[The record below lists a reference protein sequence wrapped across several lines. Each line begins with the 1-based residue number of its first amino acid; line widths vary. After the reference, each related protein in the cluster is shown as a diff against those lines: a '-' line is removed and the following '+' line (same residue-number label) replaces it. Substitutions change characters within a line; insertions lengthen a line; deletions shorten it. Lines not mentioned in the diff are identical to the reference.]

1 MIDIKRDWK
10 LLTSLEL
17 SRCFYFDPVQRWRFC
32 QRVSETCGEIWD
44 EQTGLRNKKKRVHA
58 GLAPVDSQSLDFLR
72 IMCAQ
77 FKWYFNL
84 LLYYWEHLHIFTF
97 IIFLWVTFQECVFTT
112 TEKIRSIYICSITR
126 LIGSSRLRWTKRI
139 EWFYGPRWMRTTLGR
154 WPRMSSRRGKP
165 SEGWWIWS
173 FRSVPRHG
181 GSFWIMSSFP
191 TKDGEAVVDYRW
203 SSRLGIPHAGK
214 AGHWLCCRQICK
226 SVGSSTG
233 TWLFFSFGV
242 AFCGVLNLLG
252 SWWFGLA
259 EMLVFWRFHVENTC
273 FSLTCLSKQQA
284 FEFIRSNKLKSRSA
298 FLVKFRVL
306 SLREWLLPGF
316 LLNRQFWSDE
326 VSISSTQLQEF
337 QIWVQAINYW
347 GGEESTHFAE
357 LVD

>member
-1 MIDIKRDWK
+1 MV
-10 LLTSLEL
+10 
-17 SRCFYFDPVQRWRFC
+17 PV
-32 QRVSETCGEIWD
+32 
-44 EQTGLRNKKKRVHA
+44 H
-58 GLAPVDSQSLDFLR
+58 SQSLDFLL

-97 IIFLWVTFQECVFTT
+97 IIFLWVTFQECV
-112 TEKIRSIYICSITR
+112 YITAAP
-126 LIGSSRLRWTKRI
+126 LGSSARLGWGERSGSNDFMGRDGCGQHWTGDQGWVR
-139 EWFYGPRWMRTTLGR
+139 GR
-154 WPRMSSRRGKP
+154 GTRQRVGGFGGFK
-165 SEGWWIWS
+165 
-173 FRSVPRHG
+173 FVPRQG
-181 GSFWIMSSFP
+181 GSFWIKSSFP
-191 TKDGEAVVDYRW
+191 TKDGETCVHYRW

-233 TWLFFSFGV
+233 TWCVFPSGV

-252 SWWFGLA
+252 SRWFGLA
-259 EMLVFWRFHVENTC
+259 GMLVFWTFHVEKTC

-284 FEFIRSNKLKSRSA
+284 FEFIRSNKLKTRSA

-306 SLREWLLPGF
+306 SLQEWLLPGF

-337 QIWVQAINYW
+337 QIWVQAINHW
-347 GGEESTHFAE
+347 GEESTHFAE